1 MSALLKEIR
10 ILEYGAH
17 NSLMGSYQSTAAFL
31 VGSKPNRD
39 RKQDKGQPSCI
50 FCKGSHATHLCTVI
64 TDRQRRLEIVKQNHL
79 CFNCL
84 ARHKVSQ
91 CTSKFR
97 CRHCKRKHHTSLCN
111 GDQSH
116 SSASV
121 STPQGTQPQPAQ
133 QPQFTQQL
141 IATQQ
146 PVATQQP
153 ASLRPV
159 TSQPTTT
166 VGSYLVP
173 ASHNTPSV
181 SAMCL
186 LKTAVAPVSNGCIR
200 SNANILFDEG
210 AHHSFMCIQL
220 AAELHVKPT
229 TTTQVAHLGQNLN
242 DFKPL
247 MLPLYR

>member
-64 TDRQRRLEIVKQNHL
+64 MDRQWCHEFVKQYHL

-84 ARHKVSQ
+84 ARHKASQ
-91 CTSKFR
+91 CTSRFR

-121 STPQGTQPQPAQ
+121 STPQG
-133 QPQFTQQL
+133 
-141 IATQQ
+141 IATICSTTNSY
-146 PVATQQP
+146 PATGGY
-153 ASLRPV
+153 S
-159 TSQPTTT
+159 
-166 VGSYLVP
+166 
-173 ASHNTPSV
+173 
-181 SAMCL
+181 SA
-186 LKTAVAPVSNGCIR
+186 CI
-200 SNANILFDEG
+200 
-210 AHHSFMCIQL
+210 L
-220 AAELHVKPT
+220 AACDFPT
-229 TTTQVAHLGQNLN
+229 YYYCGI
-242 DFKPL
+242 
-247 MLPLYR
+247 LPRPCFR